1 MIDLHLQ
8 SEMRRFLEEDIGTGD
23 LTTASLPGLAAR
35 NIEARFVAR
44 DGGVLAGLHFA
55 LETFRILSPKV
66 EWAGVF
72 FKDGDQMSPGAE
84 IATVKGPASAIL
96 SGERTALNILQ
107 RLSGIATETRRYT
120 GVLEGSRTRLLD
132 TRKTTPGFRR
142 FEKYAVRVGGGMNHR
157 LGLFDG
163 VIIKDNHIAVAGGI
177 LESVRQVRK
186 NVPVT
191 VRIEV
196 ETETL
201 EQVGEALEAG
211 ADIIMLDNMSLETV
225 AEAVKLVAGRAFTEV
240 SGGVLLENLGGLAA
254 AGVDFVSTSAVITRA
269 RWLDIGLDM

>member
-8 SEMRRFLEEDIGTGD
+8 SEIRRFLEEDIGTGD
-23 LTTASLPGLAAR
+23 LTTSSLPGLAAR
-35 NIEARFVAR
+35 NIEARFIAR
-44 DGGVLAGLHFA
+44 DGGILAGLHFA

-72 FKDGDQMSPGAE
+72 FKDGDPMSPGAE
-84 IATVKGPASAIL
+84 IASIKGPASAIL

-107 RLSGIATETRRYT
+107 RLSGIATETKRYT
-120 GVLEGSRTRLLD
+120 ETLEGRQTRLLD

-177 LESVRQVRK
+177 LESVRQVRR

-191 VRIEV
+191 VRVEV

-201 EQVGEALEAG
+201 GQVGEALEAG

-240 SGGVLLENLGGLAA
+240 SGGVLLENLAGLAA
-254 AGVDFVSTSAVITRA
+254 AGVDFVSTSAIITRA